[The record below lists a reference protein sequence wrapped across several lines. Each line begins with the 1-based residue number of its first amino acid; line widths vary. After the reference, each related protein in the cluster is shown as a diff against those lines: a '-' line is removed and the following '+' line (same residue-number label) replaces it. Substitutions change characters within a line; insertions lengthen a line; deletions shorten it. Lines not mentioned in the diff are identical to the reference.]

1 MINLKKIDEKDIAF
15 VKKILTKK
23 EDLAFSQFLKNRKK
37 TTKRGKKTI
46 ANKGF
51 SKVG

>member
-15 VKKILTKK
+15 VEKILTEK

-37 TTKRGKKTI
+37 QLKGQKKR
-46 ANKGF
+46 
-51 SKVG
+51 